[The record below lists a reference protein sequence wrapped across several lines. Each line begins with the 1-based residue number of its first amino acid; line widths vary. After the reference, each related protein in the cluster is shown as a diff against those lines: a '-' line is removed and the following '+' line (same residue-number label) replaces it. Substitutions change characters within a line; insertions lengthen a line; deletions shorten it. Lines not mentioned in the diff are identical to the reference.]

1 MKFTEISP
9 YTFPSGN
16 EIGFLTNMSNYD
28 EKSDFVKLH
37 EETILENEIS
47 LDAQVARDFNVKL
60 GDIFTLNIYGK
71 KIEGK
76 VKNFRAVDYRDL
88 SINLSLIHI

>member
-1 MKFTEISP
+1 MKFTKISP

-28 EKSDFVKLH
+28 EKFDFVKLH

-47 LDAQVARDFNVKL
+47 LDAQVID
-60 GDIFTLNIYGK
+60 
-71 KIEGK
+71 
-76 VKNFRAVDYRDL
+76 
-88 SINLSLIHI
+88 LSLIHI

>member
-16 EIGFLTNMSNYD
+16 ETGFLTNMSNYD
-28 EKSDFVKLH
+28 EKSDYVKLH

-47 LDAQVARDFNVKL
+47 LDCLLYTSPSPRD
-60 GDIFTLNIYGK
+60 
-71 KIEGK
+71 
-76 VKNFRAVDYRDL
+76 
-88 SINLSLIHI
+88 

>member
-37 EETILENEIS
+37 EETISENEI
-47 LDAQVARDFNVKL
+47 NL
-60 GDIFTLNIYGK
+60 GCDIIIQCLN
-71 KIEGK
+71 KI
-76 VKNFRAVDYRDL
+76 N
-88 SINLSLIHI
+88 

>member
-16 EIGFLTNMSNYD
+16 EIGFLTNMSTYD

-47 LDAQVARDFNVKL
+47 FDAQVA
-60 GDIFTLNIYGK
+60 
-71 KIEGK
+71 
-76 VKNFRAVDYRDL
+76 DL
-88 SINLSLIHI
+88 TQ